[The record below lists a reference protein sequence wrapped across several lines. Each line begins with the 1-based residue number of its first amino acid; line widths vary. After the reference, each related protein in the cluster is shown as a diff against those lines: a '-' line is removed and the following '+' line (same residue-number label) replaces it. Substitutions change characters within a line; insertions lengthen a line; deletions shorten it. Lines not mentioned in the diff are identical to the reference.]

1 MITIR
6 DEQVSDFGAREALL
20 DRAMGKIKRR
30 RKTSERL
37 RSGRIPADKLAF
49 VAVDGDRIVG
59 TIRLWN
65 IVCESGEAALLLGPM
80 AVAIDYRNRGIG
92 GALVNHAT
100 GAAKALGHRAV
111 ILVGDAPYYSRFGF
125 TAEKTEAFLMPG
137 PVERERLLALELAP
151 GALDAACGMVAATGD
166 IAQKARARAA

>member
-1 MITIR
+1 MTTIR
-6 DEQVSDFGAREALL
+6 DEQASDVAAREALL

-37 RSGRIPADKLAF
+37 RSGRIPADGLAF
-49 VAVDGDRIVG
+49 VAVDADRIVG

-65 IVCESGEAALLLGPM
+65 IACESGEAALLLGPM
-80 AVAIDYRNRGIG
+80 AVATDCRNRGIG

-100 GAAKALGHRAV
+100 DAARALGHRAI

-125 TAEKTEAFLMPG
+125 TAEKTTAILLPG
-137 PVERERLLALELAP
+137 PVERQRLLALELVP
-151 GALDAACGMVAATGD
+151 GALDGAQGMVAATGEL
-166 IAQKARARAA
+166 AQKARARAA